1 MMHIKL
7 MRGKVT
13 MTDIKKDIITQFN
26 ILAEVSPYGDGH
38 INDTYVTNTSSP
50 KFILQRINH
59 VVFKNPEQVME
70 NIVNVTE
77 FLKKKI
83 AENGGNPKRE
93 TLSVIYTK
101 DKKSFVK
108 TKQGNYF
115 RMYEFIEGAR
125 TYQTVQEPI
134 HFYNAAKAFG
144 KFQNMLDDYPANT
157 LFETIPDFHN
167 TKKRFENFL
176 KAVEAD
182 KFDRKKDVLKE
193 IDFVLSRES
202 MTALIVDAIEDGRI
216 PLRVTHNDTK
226 YNNLMIDDKTG
237 EAICVIDL
245 DTVMPGSL
253 LYDYGDSLRFGTNP
267 VEEDEKNL
275 DLVYCD
281 MNLFEMFTKGFLEE
295 VGDKMT
301 KTEIDYLPLSARMM
315 TFECGMRFLTDYLE
329 GDTYFRTHYPTQ
341 NLDRCRT
348 QFKLVWDME
357 QKEEEMKKIIRKY
370 I

>member
-1 MMHIKL
+1 MSENI
-7 MRGKVT
+7 
-13 MTDIKKDIITQFN
+13 KDIISQFD
-26 ILAEVSPYGDGH
+26 IVDGASPYGDGH
-38 INDTYVTNTSSP
+38 INDTYVTSTTSP
-50 KFILQRINH
+50 RYILQRINH
-59 VVFKNPEQVME
+59 EVFKKPEEVME

-83 AENGGNPKRE
+83 AQNGGNPKRE
-93 TLSVIYTK
+93 TLNVVYTR

-108 TKQGNYF
+108 TPQGNYF

-144 KFQNMLDDYPANT
+144 KFQNMLDDYPAST

-176 KAVEAD
+176 KAVEED

-193 IDFVLSRES
+193 IEFVLSRKD
-202 MTALIVDAIEDGRI
+202 MAPLIVDAINDGRI

-226 YNNLMIDDKTG
+226 YNNLMIDDETG

-275 DLVYCD
+275 NLVYCD

-301 KTEIDYLPLSARMM
+301 ETEIEYLPLSARMM
-315 TFECGMRFLTDYLE
+315 TYECGMRFLTDYLQ
-329 GDTYFRTHYPTQ
+329 GDTYFKIHYPDQ

-357 QKEEEMKKIIRKY
+357 QKEEEMKKIVSKY
-370 I
+370 AK

>member
-1 MMHIKL
+1 
-7 MRGKVT
+7 
-13 MTDIKKDIITQFN
+13 
-26 ILAEVSPYGDGH
+26 
-38 INDTYVTNTSSP
+38 
-50 KFILQRINH
+50 
-59 VVFKNPEQVME
+59 
-70 NIVNVTE
+70 
-77 FLKKKI
+77 
-83 AENGGNPKRE
+83 
-93 TLSVIYTK
+93 
-101 DKKSFVK
+101 
-108 TKQGNYF
+108 
-115 RMYEFIEGAR
+115 
-125 TYQTVQEPI
+125 
-134 HFYNAAKAFG
+134 
-144 KFQNMLDDYPANT
+144 MLDDYPAST

-176 KAVEAD
+176 KAVEED

-193 IDFVLSRES
+193 IEFVLSRKD
-202 MTALIVDAIEDGRI
+202 MAPLIVDAINDGRI

-226 YNNLMIDDKTG
+226 YNNLMIDDETG

-275 DLVYCD
+275 NLVYCD

-301 KTEIDYLPLSARMM
+301 ETEIEYLPLSARMM
-315 TFECGMRFLTDYLE
+315 TYECGIRFLTEYLQ
-329 GDTYFRTHYPTQ
+329 GDTYFKIHYPDQ

-357 QKEEEMKKIIRKY
+357 QKEEEMKKIVSKY
-370 I
+370 AK